1 MPPAVLGR
9 CLLDGLN
16 PEDWYDLLNSK
27 VFFWLDPDRLNRQRR
42 ACGDAPQRVLVV
54 DASRML
60 EKHGGRA
67 TVTPINTGNAMRSA
81 APRGLSTFVPW
92 VRWMSDGWEFEKAGR
107 TISRPA
113 NHKPVELT
121 IEDAVEDIMD
131 HVTGMILLDAN
142 RMFGAGGHVV
152 DDI

>member
-1 MPPAVLGR
+1 
-9 CLLDGLN
+9 
-16 PEDWYDLLNSK
+16 
-27 VFFWLDPDRLNRQRR
+27 
-42 ACGDAPQRVLVV
+42 
-54 DASRML
+54 
-60 EKHGGRA
+60 
-67 TVTPINTGNAMRSA
+67 
-81 APRGLSTFVPW
+81 
-92 VRWMSDGWEFEKAGR
+92 MSDGWEFEKAGR